1 MGDIVAV
8 FATSHAPGMTGIPH
22 LADEKQ
28 RENVYAAFGRLKERL
43 EAARPDALVCI
54 SNDHLTNF
62 FLNNMP
68 SLCIGVADSYF
79 GPPPEFER
87 LVGVQ
92 PRLFPGHAE
101 LGRAILREALASGFD
116 PSFSGE
122 LIIDD
127 NFAGPLHLLMPE
139 KTIPLVLIIV
149 NAVEPPMPSLMR
161 CYQFGATLRRAIHNQ
176 TVAERVAI
184 LATGGIS
191 HWVGTPEMGRINIDF
206 DHKILDLVAQ
216 GKGEEIARL
225 SDDEVAAAGNGAFE
239 IRNWLV
245 ALGAVPGTK
254 FDVLAYE
261 PVYPWIT
268 GIGVTAAQL
277 PG

>member
-1 MGDIVAV
+1 MGKIVAV

-28 RENVYAAFGRLKERL
+28 RENVYRAFGQLRERLK
-43 EAARPDALVCI
+43 AIRPDALVCI

-68 SLCIGVADSYF
+68 TLCIGVADSYM
-79 GPPPEFER
+79 GPPPEFES
-87 LVGVQ
+87 LTGV
-92 PRLFPGHAE
+92 RSRVFPGHAE
-101 LGRAILREALASGFD
+101 LGRAILREALDSGFD

-139 KTIPLVLIIV
+139 KAIPLVLIIV
-149 NAVEPPMPSLMR
+149 NAVEPPMPSLRR
-161 CYQFGATLRRAIHNQ
+161 CYQFGATLRRAIEEQ
-176 TVAERVAI
+176 TVAERVAL
-184 LATGGIS
+184 LATGGLS
-191 HWVGTPEMGRINIDF
+191 HWVGTPEMGQINIDF
-206 DHKILDLVAQ
+206 DRKILDWVAQ
-216 GKGEEIARL
+216 GKGEEIANL
-225 SDDEVAAAGNGAFE
+225 SDEEVAAAGNGAFE
-239 IRNWLV
+239 IRNWLI

-268 GIGVTAAQL
+268 GIAVTAAQL
-277 PG
+277 TF

>member
-1 MGDIVAV
+1 MGEIVSA
-8 FATSHAPGMTGIPH
+8 FATSHAPGMTGLPH

-28 RENVYAAFGRLKERL
+28 RENIYQAFGELRKRL

-68 SLCIGVADSYF
+68 TFCVGVADAYF
-79 GPPPEFER
+79 GPPPEFEP
-87 LVGVQ
+87 LVGVK
-92 PRLFPGHAE
+92 PRTFPGHLE
-101 LGRAILREALASGFD
+101 LGRAILGRALEEGFD

-127 NFAGPLHLLMPE
+127 NFAGPLHFLTPE
-139 KTIPLVLIIV
+139 KEIPLVLIIV
-149 NAVEPPMPSLMR
+149 NAVEPPMPTLER
-161 CYQFGATLRRAIHNQ
+161 CYQFGAMLGRALRKQ
-176 TVAERVAI
+176 TAAQRVAL

-191 HWVGTPEMGRINIDF
+191 HWVGTPEMGQINVDF
-206 DHKILDLVAQ
+206 DRRILDLVARGDGQ
-216 GKGEEIARL
+216 AIARL
-225 SDDEVAAAGNGAFE
+225 SDEEVASAGNGACE

-245 ALGAVPGTK
+245 VLGAVAGVP

-261 PVYPWIT
+261 PMYPWIT
-268 GIGVTAAQL
+268 GIGVTAARL
-277 PG
+277 

>member
-1 MGDIVAV
+1 MGRIVAV

-28 RENVYAAFGRLKERL
+28 RENVYRAFGQLKERL

-68 SLCIGVADSYF
+68 TFCIGVADRYF

-87 LVGVQ
+87 LTGVG
-92 PRLFPGHAE
+92 PRTFPGHEA
-101 LGRAILREALASGFD
+101 LGRAILREALDSGFD

-122 LIIDD
+122 LVIDD
-127 NFAGPLHLLMPE
+127 NFAGPFHLLMPE
-139 KTIPLVLIIV
+139 KVIPLVLIIV
-149 NAVEPPMPSLMR
+149 NAVEPPMPTLMR
-161 CYQFGATLRRAIHNQ
+161 CYQLGAVLRRVIERQ

-191 HWVGTPEMGRINIDF
+191 HWVGTPEMGQINTDF

-216 GKGEEIARL
+216 GRGEDIARL
-225 SDDEVAAAGNGAFE
+225 SDEEVAAAGNGAYE

-245 ALGAVPGTK
+245 ALGAVPGVK

-261 PVYPWIT
+261 PVHPWIT
-268 GIGVTAAQL
+268 GIGVTAAQIS
-277 PG
+277 G